1 MGSSSLL
8 AQLTAYAGL
17 LAATI
22 EYCEIVKRRVAAR
35 KRAMDIEDAA
45 EAGLR
50 GVVRVFLADADPD
63 PVVVRDDDIRSDA
76 TYTSRP
82 G

>member
-1 MGSSSLL
+1 MGGHILL

-22 EYCEIVKRRVAAR
+22 EYCEIVNRRVAAR
-35 KRAMDIEDAA
+35 KRAVDIEDAA

-50 GVVRVFLADADPD
+50 GVVRVFLADAEPD
-63 PVVVRDDDIRSDA
+63 QVVVRDGIRTDA
-76 TYTSRP
+76 TDTSRP